1 MLTLWVHPDL
11 FPKQDFILN
20 PDFVPGTK
28 PGQLLEIY
36 HSNEVSDV
44 TKHLIVKVGLF
55 DKENIGKERP
65 ILQISLASHIANV
78 FGFKTRT
85 NVFVREVDEESVTA
99 DYVEFSFRDQ
109 YIGRSDM
116 WRLSRSLYR
125 TCVYIGKRIE
135 FAGCI
140 RAQVKKI
147 YVKGEQSSCGYITEN
162 TKPIFRSESA
172 KLFIFIQMS
181 REMWEFD
188 EDGELYYEKAID
200 GFFTELF
207 QRWKDLGTNHVVSI
221 VLFTRIFYE
230 YEDLV
235 NDPEL
240 KDDETLKKN
249 PEGKWYKDFY
259 KVIIDWEIRA
269 EWSFVLQL
277 LKQELLQY
285 QPNIL
290 LRESKT
296 PDGESIK
303 ILLGKNSYAFEG
315 NILEAI
321 NLALNPF
328 DRHYV
333 DRDLLRTGLSVII
346 ITPGC
351 GRFEVDKKHLRIT
364 TERMID
370 NGIGLDL
377 VCLSKIPLHSVPLF
391 EFKSQELSKAPPPD
405 WWDQNNRFGNKS
417 SLSQSKDLK
426 LELRDPLDY
435 DENPIDANHTYYI
448 TPDWIDC
455 SFYSR
460 HQDKPF
466 KPDKFTTRCKIIFYS
481 LKSKQIGF
489 SLQQQASHDS
499 LMGRLIDLRRSHDD
513 CMISMPVKG
522 NSNEFSRSLPK
533 TIAPNL
539 MIESPSKGNSFPLKS
554 NRLSGTNLNLM
565 EGNTL
570 HPPTNSMINKG
581 LYSRSHSQ
589 ITYGHDSGGSYHEG
603 NLKINEP
610 IEEDEGTFLTSSTKP
625 ISIKSSS
632 RYYQRHAGDSP
643 QSPKGSFVDGSYCSE
658 KGRYFFKQSPGK
670 FVSSRQNSR
679 QTLINPCNPSKSQ
692 HRHGMSIHLRR
703 WEHVFPKHL
712 SINTMK
718 WNSLCTPA
726 CLPLTTD
733 YCPPFNEHG
742 AYEEHAY
749 TISIDSDVFTM
760 NQENNN
766 NVTEESK
773 TEVLLNEMISQ
784 RLSQGYQL
792 IVSNGCIVDNTSKV
806 VNPLDNFSRSPEIK
820 SQIWK
825 DQSFPTSNQ
834 YYLSMGRHVHQL
846 TYDPSGP
853 TIEVKRYV
861 RKIQYESTPIP
872 YTCVV
877 WPKCQKSYEPRTVKF
892 TYPHIDYKWNYVDQL
907 VCGYQDVLLEPLV
920 LEPLKFWR
928 TRFILIPTESVPANQ
943 LKTGNEQF
951 DEEEV
956 RINGVYKFL
965 ELFDKAL
972 SHDKMETNID
982 NKKESQTPHLKP
994 TTDDLSIFVITPEG
1008 LYPRRSSV
1016 HPTDERLTKDS
1027 KLDKIAHAMM
1037 NPATGIVKDRR
1048 WRFRSYQNAIIGNE
1062 FVDWL
1067 INKFPDIETRA
1078 DAVAFGNDLLD
1089 RGLYE
1094 HCTRRHRFLDGYYF
1108 YQIKEDYAPR
1118 RQTKGWFGTSKTKN
1132 TTKDSEKVEEIIP
1145 TTLNQPRKPQKIEFT
1160 KAMHI
1165 DIDPAK
1171 KSDRRETATLHYD
1184 VIYNVENCYHFQLNW
1199 LGCTARL
1206 IEELLQQ
1213 WSRNAEKYGLKLVEA
1228 PVEQAM
1234 SLTDNNPFQSPTSIK
1249 LSVLPPTLE
1258 KLGKKLSPEINP
1270 NLYFEIQLVKHF
1282 KFILDVEADNRFP
1295 KEVEIIYSYHKT
1307 PYKYS
1312 QYIHRSGVA
1321 FIQIC
1326 DPGEGFLWV
1335 NNRIYTTHTSSSLS
1349 ANKNPFNFA
1358 PNPDQLLSEFQNFC
1372 NNETALKK
1380 FWDDIANSIED
1391 YKPQGDFNEG
1401 EETPID
1407 VLQTP
1412 NIIETQCS
1420 DIKIMDN

>member
-1 MLTLWVHPDL
+1 MLNLWVHPDL

-44 TKHLIVKVGLF
+44 TKHLIVKVGPF

-65 ILQISLASHIANV
+65 ILQVSLASHIANV

-85 NVFVREVDEESVTA
+85 NVLVREVDVESVAA

-116 WRLSRSLYR
+116 WRLSKSLYH

-147 YVKGEQSSCGYITEN
+147 FVKGVQSSCGYITEN

-221 VLFTRIFYE
+221 VLFTRAFYE
-230 YEDLV
+230 YEDLT

-240 KDDETLKKN
+240 KNDKTLEQN
-249 PEGKWYKDFY
+249 LEGKWYKDFY
-259 KVIIDWEIRA
+259 KVIIDWETRA
-269 EWSFVLQL
+269 DWSFALKL

-290 LRESKT
+290 LRERKT
-296 PDGESIK
+296 PNGETIK

-328 DRHYV
+328 DKHYV

-351 GRFEVDKKHLRIT
+351 GRFEVDKKLLRIT

-405 WWDQNNRFGNKS
+405 WWDQNNRFGSKS

-435 DENPIDANHTYYI
+435 DEDPIDANHTYYI
-448 TPDWIDC
+448 TPDWVDC

-460 HQDKPF
+460 YQDKPF
-466 KPDKFTTRCKIIFYS
+466 KPDKFTTRCKIIFCS

-489 SLQQQASHDS
+489 SLQQQTPHDS
-499 LMGRLIDLRRSHDD
+499 LMGRLIDSRRSHEDL
-513 CMISMPVKG
+513 ISMTLK
-522 NSNEFSRSLPK
+522 NSSSDFSRSLPK
-533 TIAPNL
+533 TIVPNIL
-539 MIESPSKGNSFPLKS
+539 TDSPSRGNSFPLKS

-570 HPPTNSMINKG
+570 HPPVNSMINKG

-589 ITYGHDSGGSYHEG
+589 ITFAHDNGGSYYDG
-603 NLKINEP
+603 NLKNSEP

-632 RYYQRHAGDSP
+632 RYYQRDSP

-658 KGRYFFKQSPGK
+658 KGKYFFKQSPGK
-670 FVSSRQNSR
+670 FVFSRQNSR

-703 WEHVFPKHL
+703 WEHVFPKLL
-712 SINTMK
+712 SINSMK

-733 YCPPFNEHG
+733 YCPPFNELG
-742 AYEEHAY
+742 AYEEHFY
-749 TISIDSDVFTM
+749 TNSLDSDVFTM
-760 NQENNN
+760 TQENNN
-766 NVTEESK
+766 NITEERK
-773 TEVLLNEMISQ
+773 MEVLLNEMISQ

-792 IVSNGCIVDNTSKV
+792 IVSNSCNVDNTSNV
-806 VNPLDNFSRSPEIK
+806 VNVSDHFSRSPDTK
-820 SQIWK
+820 SQIRK
-825 DQSFPTSNQ
+825 DQSFSTSNQ

-846 TYDPSGP
+846 TYDPSGLV
-853 TIEVKRYV
+853 IAVKRYV
-861 RKIQYESTPIP
+861 RKIQYGASPIP

-877 WPKCQKSYEPRTVKF
+877 WPKCQKSYEPRNVKF
-892 TYPHIDYKWNYVDQL
+892 IYPHIDYKWNYVDQL
-907 VCGYQDVLLEPLV
+907 ACGYQDDL

-928 TRFILIPTESVPANQ
+928 TRFILIPTETVPVSQ

-972 SHDKMETNID
+972 SHDKSESNVD
-982 NKKESQTPHLKP
+982 KKECQTPQLKP
-994 TTDDLSIFVITPEG
+994 TTDDLSMFVITPEG
-1008 LYPRRSSV
+1008 LYPRRTSV

-1027 KLDKIAHAMM
+1027 RLEKIAHAMM

-1067 INKFPDIETRA
+1067 LNKFPDIETRA
-1078 DAVAFGNDLLD
+1078 DAVAFGNDLLE

-1108 YQIKEDYAPR
+1108 YQIKEEYAPR
-1118 RQTKGWFGTSKTKN
+1118 RHTKGWFGTSKTKN
-1132 TTKDSEKVEEIIP
+1132 TTKDSEKAEE
-1145 TTLNQPRKPQKIEFT
+1145 TTATTSNQLRKPPKIEFT
-1160 KAMHI
+1160 KSMRI

-1171 KSDRRETATLHYD
+1171 KSDRRETAILHYD

-1199 LGCTARL
+1199 LGCTARF

-1213 WSRNAEKYGLKLVEA
+1213 WSRNADKYGLKLVEA

-1326 DPGEGFLWV
+1326 DPGEGFLWI
-1335 NNRIYTTHTSSSLS
+1335 NNRLYTTHTSSTLS
-1349 ANKNPFNFA
+1349 ANKNPYNFA
-1358 PNPDQLLSEFQNFC
+1358 HNPDQLLMEFQNFC
-1372 NNETALKK
+1372 NNEAALKK
-1380 FWDDIANSIED
+1380 FWDDVANSIED

-1401 EETPID
+1401 EETTTD
-1407 VLQTP
+1407 GLQTP
-1412 NIIETQCS
+1412 NIIENQCS
-1420 DIKIMDN
+1420 DIKLKEKDGFDN